1 MGTQEV
7 RGAPEDTK
15 GSRIVSGFSSAMK
28 EISIFW
34 SFVPSSVFL
43 ARQEQIWISFFKAM
57 AEISSTEFEEIET
70 SVFEITMA
78 SPYDHAYP
86 FRLMVEEVPE
96 LLNRFLPREAG
107 RSWLESSRTPLD
119 FEEALEMGK
128 KLAENSAKFRLLI
141 EALLRRLPLNFDLS
155 AVLMPLFRE
164 QKALGAVERKAIV

>member
-1 MGTQEV
+1 
-7 RGAPEDTK
+7 
-15 GSRIVSGFSSAMK
+15 MK

-107 RSWLESSRTPLD
+107 RSWLLVDDDGQFAGAQQCVLLLEQSGDL
-119 FEEALEMGK
+119 FE
-128 KLAENSAKFRLLI
+128 LAIRLG
-141 EALLRRLPLNFDLS
+141 ALLNGVGKRRLPALRRGDGR
-155 AVLMPLFRE
+155 LME
-164 QKALGAVERKAIV
+164 A